1 MGYIS
6 HFVYE
11 DKEKTTVAA
20 VAVIFDSK
28 NVGKA
33 SGKRTENGNLVLIER
48 VQEDIVVRKSITCVR
63 HQFPLKLS
71 WACTAHKVQGM
82 TLDKVVVNLDKTF
95 APGQAYVALTRV
107 TSKDGLFIET
117 DSKEKLIKK
126 LYADSDV
133 KLAMDDMHKLDF
145 DNQQNTFSNG
155 KKIMLHNIQ
164 SLNKHF
170 GHMRKDARFLD
181 ADVICLNETWLCPDQ
196 DTNHLSIDGFKLHHF
211 TRKQAYNNED
221 ENTTRL
227 QNSKGGGVAMYLK
240 ENDEKKE
247 IFLCLVDNIESIAVK
262 FPKENIIL
270 VTVYR
275 PPTLNISKFLKSLK
289 SLVGKITLQSKHCI
303 FVGDFNE
310 DALSNG
316 PIQSFM
322 TSNGFNQIVHVFT
335 TEGGTALDH
344 VYISNSIQACTERQ
358 STFYSYHEA
367 VAIYFN
373 V

>member
-1 MGYIS
+1 
-6 HFVYE
+6 
-11 DKEKTTVAA
+11 
-20 VAVIFDSK
+20 
-28 NVGKA
+28 
-33 SGKRTENGNLVLIER
+33 
-48 VQEDIVVRKSITCVR
+48 
-63 HQFPLKLS
+63 
-71 WACTAHKVQGM
+71 
-82 TLDKVVVNLDKTF
+82 
-95 APGQAYVALTRV
+95 
-107 TSKDGLFIET
+107 
-117 DSKEKLIKK
+117 
-126 LYADSDV
+126 
-133 KLAMDDMHKLDF
+133 MDDMHKLDF

-247 IFLCLVDNIESIAVK
+247 IVLCLVDNIESIAVK

-289 SLVGKITLQSKHCI
+289 SLVGKITLQSKNCI